1 MRTRAARFG
10 RLAQLAVNQPEKR
23 GKGKEW
29 ANYELT
35 LSKGRHMY
43 RRRVNTRLLAGA
55 AAPLLLVALA
65 ACGSGDGA
73 AKGSARGLECDG
85 KIEGNPEIEVWYHT
99 GTSEARDVL
108 TAQVKEFNASQDDVK
123 VKLTLL
129 PEGNYS
135 DQVAAASAAGDLPA
149 LLDFD
154 GPFLYSYAWNEDLVP
169 LDSCVPEDL
178 KADLLPSILS
188 QGTYS
193 DSLYGVGQVESTL
206 GLYSRRSVLEKN
218 GIRVP
223 SGPSDAWTAEEFTT
237 ALGKL
242 QDAGFKQP
250 LDLKMNYAEDE
261 WFTFAMSPVVWS
273 AGGDLIDRSD
283 FDSADGELNSP
294 EVVDAFGTVQSWF
307 ERGYVDPN
315 DDDAAFMDGRSP
327 ISWVGQW
334 EYSRYSEAYG
344 DDLVVLPLPDFGEGT
359 RSGQGNWQWGVTDN
373 VEDLDA
379 AWSFIEYVLRPDEL
393 LPFAEAAGGLPSRSS
408 VLERSKLYGPD
419 GELHVLAQQLED
431 ELTVA
436 RPQTPAYPKITSEF
450 ADAFREVSNGGA
462 PEAALDNAVTSIDQF
477 IEDNS
482 GFPVQ

>member
-1 MRTRAARFG
+1 
-10 RLAQLAVNQPEKR
+10 
-23 GKGKEW
+23 
-29 ANYELT
+29 
-35 LSKGRHMY
+35 MY
-43 RRRVNTRLLAGA
+43 RRRVDTKVLTATA
-55 AAPLLLVALA
+55 IPLLLVALA
-65 ACGSGDGA
+65 ACGSDDGA
-73 AKGSARGLECDG
+73 AKGNAGALECDG
-85 KIEGNPEIEVWYHT
+85 EINGGQELEVWYHT

-108 TAQVKEFNASQDDVK
+108 TSQVKEFNSSQDEVK

-129 PEGNYS
+129 PEGNYP
-135 DQVAAASAAGDLPA
+135 DQVAAASAADDLPA

-154 GPFLYSYAWNEDLVP
+154 GPFLYSYAWNQDLVP
-169 LDSCVPEDL
+169 LDSCISEEL
-178 KADLLPSILS
+178 KADLLPSIVS

-206 GLYSRRSVLEKN
+206 GLYSRRSVLEEN

-223 SGPSDAWTAEEFTT
+223 AGPSDAWTAKEFTD
-237 ALGKL
+237 ALDKL
-242 QDAGFKQP
+242 QGAGFKKP

-261 WFTFAMSPVVWS
+261 WFTFALAPVVWS

-283 FDSADGELNSP
+283 YNSADGELNSP
-294 EVVDAFGTVQSWF
+294 EVVDAFETVQRWF
-307 ERGYVDPN
+307 EQGYVDPN
-315 DDDAAFMDGRSP
+315 NDDAAFVDGRSP

-334 EYSRYSEAYG
+334 EYNRYSEAYG

-359 RSGQGNWQWGVTDN
+359 RSGQGNWQWGVTEN

-379 AWSFIEYVLRPDEL
+379 AWSFIEFILQPDEL
-393 LPFAEAAGGLPSRSS
+393 LRFAEAAGGIPSRST

-419 GELHVLAQQLED
+419 GELHVLAQQLEN

-450 ADAFREVSNGGA
+450 ADAFRNVSNGKD

-477 IEDNS
+477 IDDNS
-482 GFPVQ
+482 GFPVD